1 MKKIALIIASVLLL
15 AGCATSGSVEITNTW
30 VKSGDMSVQGGMSA
44 VYGTITN
51 NTDKDVTLIGGK
63 TSVAGVVEVHEMAM
77 IDGQMQMQAIEGG
90 LVIPAG
96 QSAVLEPGG
105 NHLMLMML
113 QSDIVAGQTISVTFD
128 LEGAEDITFNDIIAK
143 PSEGGDESYHEGEM
157 DMDK

>member
-1 MKKIALIIASVLLL
+1 
-15 AGCATSGSVEITNTW
+15 
-30 VKSGDMSVQGGMSA
+30 MSVQGGMSA

-77 IDGQMQMQAIEGG
+77 MDGQMQMQAIEGG

-157 DMDK
+157 DMEK

>member
-1 MKKIALIIASVLLL
+1 MKKFAVILASVLML
-15 AGCATSGSVEITNTW
+15 AGCAAPGSVEITNAW

-51 NTDKDVTLIGGK
+51 NSDKDITLIGG
-63 TSVAGVVEVHEMAM
+63 TTPVAGLVEVHEMAM
-77 IDGQMQMQAIEGG
+77 NDGQMQMQAIEGG

-96 QSAVLEPGG
+96 QSAVLAPGG

-113 QSDIVAGQTISVTFD
+113 QGDIVAGQTIAVTFD
-128 LEGAEDITFNDIIAK
+128 LEGAEDITLEDIIAK
-143 PSEGGDESYHEGEM
+143 PSEGGDESYHGGEM